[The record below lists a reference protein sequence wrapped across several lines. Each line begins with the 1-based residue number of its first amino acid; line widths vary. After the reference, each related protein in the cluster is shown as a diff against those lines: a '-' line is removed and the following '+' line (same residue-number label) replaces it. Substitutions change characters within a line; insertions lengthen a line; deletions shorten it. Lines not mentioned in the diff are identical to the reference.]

1 MSSSV
6 PDFLGSNELDRDS
19 VARKVCWV
27 LSAPDAHRQ
36 GWAVHFVA
44 GCRLM
49 VVLQNMMVL
58 HRPARQACCVC
69 TPARWGL
76 PRDRHCPVLLP
87 AAKSPVP
94 RDQAP
99 APNCDRHCKDAAAW
113 CLQRRDSDDAEPS
126 LKKPR
131 VVWSMEM
138 HQQFVNA
145 VNQLGIDSES
155 SAAFSSR
162 CLG

>member
-1 MSSSV
+1 MQAQN
-6 PDFLGSNELDRDS
+6 LL
-19 VARKVCWV
+19 V
-27 LSAPDAHRQ
+27 LLCQ
-36 GWAVHFVA
+36 
-44 GCRLM
+44 
-49 VVLQNMMVL
+49 
-58 HRPARQACCVC
+58 ARQACCAC
-69 TPARWGL
+69 TPAKRGL
-76 PRDRHCPVLLP
+76 PGSKHCTLLSP
-87 AAKSPVP
+87 AAGSPAA

-99 APNCDRHCKDAAAW
+99 APRRVEYCKDAAAW

-131 VVWSMEM
+131 VVWSVEM

-155 SAAFSSR
+155 PAAFTSY